1 MTDLRDPVAEAQ
13 LLAIALCSPTLPDV
27 FLALPVSAFD
37 GWQHQAVA
45 AALHDLHAKGI
56 PTDPTVVMRTVVDR
70 CGTDDRARLMG
81 TLVAQLST
89 HEVPFA
95 SAGYYADRLAGLGAA
110 RSVSAAAAHF
120 AQAIEQAAEQDDEQA
135 MTRAVTLMRTTMEDA
150 ERAFRPAVEEPP
162 MSLAD
167 LLNSEDEP
175 YSWLVPGLLER
186 TDRLIVTGFEGTG
199 KSYILAQFAL
209 CIAAGLHPFTG
220 RPIGISN
227 RVLVFDVENS
237 KQQLRRRYR
246 KISAQVDA
254 LRRQHRMPPVD
265 WSSVVRIVSR
275 PEGVSLTESRELS
288 RMEQSIS
295 STAPDL
301 VVAGPLYKMTALD
314 IRDEQAALELC
325 HVLDGLRI
333 RHNFTLVCEA
343 HAGHANDGGG
353 NRRVRPIGSSVFLR
367 WPEFGFGL
375 SPFGDSQHEE
385 HPSIVEVKHWRG
397 SRDERQ
403 WPRLLKHGDDLPW
416 QPANNDY
423 SELPRG
429 NAA

>member
-1 MTDLRDPVAEAQ
+1 MTDLRDPVAESQ
-13 LLAIALCSPTLPDV
+13 LLSIALGTPVLPDV

-56 PTDPTVVMRTVVDR
+56 PTDPTIVMRTVVER
-70 CGTDDRARLMG
+70 CGTDDRARMMG
-81 TLVAQLST
+81 TLVAKLST
-89 HEVPFA
+89 HDVPVA
-95 SAGYYADRLAGLGAA
+95 SAGYYADRLAGLSAA

-135 MTRAVTLMRTTMEDA
+135 MTRALALMRTTMDDA
-150 ERAFRPAVEEPP
+150 ERTFRPAVQEPP

-167 LLNSEDEP
+167 LLNSDDEP
-175 YSWLVPGLLER
+175 YSWLVPYLLEK

-199 KSYILAQFAL
+199 KSYVLAQFAL

-220 RPIGISN
+220 VPLAKFN

-246 KISAQVDA
+246 RIAGQVDA
-254 LRRQHRMPPVD
+254 LRRHHSLSPVD
-265 WSSVVRIVSR
+265 WSTVVRIVSR
-275 PEGVSLTESRELS
+275 PEGVSLTEPRELT
-288 RMEQSIS
+288 RIEQSIS
-295 STAPDL
+295 ATAPDL
-301 VVAGPLYKMTALD
+301 VVCGPLYKMTSLD

-325 HVLDGLRI
+325 HTLDGLRI
-333 RHNFTLVCEA
+333 RHQFTLIAEA

-375 SPFGDSQHEE
+375 APFGDAQHEE
-385 HPSIVEVKHWRG
+385 HPSTVEVKHWRG

-416 QPANNDY
+416 QPANSDY
-423 SELPRG
+423 SEVPEGHLS
-429 NAA
+429 